1 MRTGHAA
8 RQRLPLHFPPVVEE
22 ATMTLRQVAAL
33 LLMLLTACSSTPQV
47 TRTWED
53 REVGPGAARY
63 TVHVVSPRTV
73 SVEPVEVDEDDFTE
87 AVTRLARDVRPMA
100 RPQEA
105 ARSFFAQSRE
115 VGDRARTE
123 TERGFR
129 LASMDVRA
137 PASRAEAELTREY
150 LRWCQRSLG
159 GGDCLR
165 LLADGPTVRGEDRYA
180 LALAIALGSV
190 QQETREALKDM
201 ASPAAVLAMLVWTVT
216 VYLLLWALPEP
227 ASKLVAAGITVAL
240 LGWLGVDAV
249 WSLMRGW
256 VQLVEDS
263 TRATTFEELSDAG
276 EEFGR
281 VMGENTARV
290 LVMMAA
296 AALGGTAP
304 KLAQR
309 VPKLPGFTQA
319 AVQAEAQGGMRLA
332 TLAEVETAA
341 ASAEGTFSV
350 TVRRPASTAAAT
362 EAEVAVTTLLRHQ
375 GGNRQ
380 VVINGQ
386 RWHVPPNKPLKDIPK
401 ADPVGDQLQAAA
413 LRAAEQWGPFRLR
426 QAELDAI
433 RKAKTQGEYWLAQLL
448 ERQAR
453 GRFVENVLR
462 RQFTQLKW
470 NPKGVDATDPST
482 GYKYEVL
489 SGTDSNLALHGTRM
503 ADDLF
508 RMITF

>member
-1 MRTGHAA
+1 MTF
-8 RQRLPLHFPPVVEE
+8 RQLGAV
-22 ATMTLRQVAAL
+22 L
-33 LLMLLTACSSTPQV
+33 LILVTACSATPRM
-47 TRTWED
+47 TRASDED
-53 REVGPGAARY
+53 REAGPGAARY
-63 TVHVVSPRTV
+63 AVHVVSPRTV
-73 SVEPVEVDEDDFTE
+73 SVEAVEIDEDDFTE
-87 AVTRLARDVRPMA
+87 AIARLAREARPWP
-100 RPQEA
+100 RPQEE
-105 ARSFFAQSRE
+105 ARSLFAQSRE
-115 VGDRARTE
+115 RRAVVTR
-123 TERGFR
+123 ERGVR
-129 LASMDVRA
+129 LTPVKVSAFA
-137 PASRAEAELTREY
+137 PPAEVELTREY
-150 LRWCQRSLG
+150 LRWCQRTLG

-165 LLADGPTVRGEDRYA
+165 LLVDGPTVRGEDRYA

-386 RWHVPPNKPLKDIPK
+386 RWHVPANKPLKDIPK
-401 ADPVGDQLQAAA
+401 TDPVGDQLQAAA
-413 LRAAEQWGPFRLR
+413 RQAAEQWGPQLMRAQER
-426 QAELDAI
+426 EAI
-433 RKAKTQGEYWLAQLL
+433 KAASARGDYWLAQLL

-453 GRFVENVLR
+453 GRFVENRLNER
-462 RQFTQLKW
+462 FRHLKW
-470 NPKGVDATDPST
+470 SRTGVDAIDPVT
-482 GYKYEVL
+482 GYRYEVL
-489 SGTDSNLALHGTRM
+489 SGTDSNLALHGQRM
-503 ADDLF
+503 ADAFF